1 MFSGCE
7 KCYETPCSCGC
18 GYDKLTPDQLDEQI
32 RLLQGLLEKRKRK
45 AGQVWV
51 TTRGRYVYLI
61 DLIMPPT
68 ESLGFIWYSEATGKL
83 EITEVQNQL
92 DKLTNLTFADWVE
105 WVQDNMDEQ
114 ERMDDQ
120 EGN

>member
-7 KCYETPCSCGC
+7 KCYETPCTCGQ
-18 GYDKLTPDQLDEQI
+18 GYASLTSEQLEEQI
-32 RLLQGLLEKRKRK
+32 KLLQGLLEKKK
-45 AGQVWV
+45 AAAGQVWV
-51 TTRGRYVYLI
+51 TTRKRYVYLI

-68 ESLGFIWYSEATGKL
+68 ESLGFIWYNEATGKL

-92 DKLTNLTFADWVE
+92 DKLTNLTFADWAE

-114 ERMDDQ
+114 ERMEEQ